1 MNAEY
6 LPFGQSYWDY
16 LPDLAQC
23 KILKLVYKALLER
36 VHEELLALFYCDLCG
51 SEGYECECGH
61 CVCDSGVPGRQSS
74 IGCYSMCDCEDDF
87 YYDAFYCCT
96 ICPMYCYTC
105 LLEVKH

>member
-1 MNAEY
+1 MNAEH

-16 LPDLAQC
+16 LPDLVQC
-23 KILKLVYKALLER
+23 KILKLVHKALLER

-51 SEGYECECGH
+51 SEGYECECSH
-61 CVCDSGVPGRQSS
+61 CVCDSGVPGRQRSM
-74 IGCYSMCDCEDDF
+74 GFYSVCDCEDELDDF
-87 YYDAFYCCT
+87 EFCCP

>member
-1 MNAEY
+1 MNAEH

-23 KILKLVYKALLER
+23 KILKLVHKALLER

-51 SEGYECECGH
+51 SERYECECRH
-61 CVCDSGVPGRQSS
+61 CVCVCDSGVPGRQRSM
-74 IGCYSMCDCEDDF
+74 GCYSVCN
-87 YYDAFYCCT
+87 AKTSLT
-96 ICPMYCYTC
+96 ILTAVLFALF

>member
-16 LPDLAQC
+16 LPDLVQC
-23 KILKLVYKALLER
+23 KILKLVHKALLER

-51 SEGYECECGH
+51 SERYECECRH
-61 CVCDSGVPGRQSS
+61 CVCDSGVSGRQRSM
-74 IGCYSMCDCEDDF
+74 GCYSVCNVKTSL
-87 YYDAFYCCT
+87 T
-96 ICPMYCYTC
+96 ILTAVLFALC

>member
-6 LPFGQSYWDY
+6 LSFGQSYWDY
-16 LPDLAQC
+16 LPDLVQR
-23 KILKLVYKALLER
+23 KILKLAYKALLER

-51 SEGYECECGH
+51 SEGYECECKH
-61 CVCDSGVPGRQSS
+61 CVCDSGVPGRQRSM
-74 IGCYSMCDCEDDF
+74 GCYSACDCEDALDDF
-87 YYDAFYCCT
+87 ACCP

>member
-23 KILKLVYKALLER
+23 KILKLVHKALLER

-51 SEGYECECGH
+51 SEGYECECRH
-61 CVCDSGVPGRQSS
+61 CV
-74 IGCYSMCDCEDDF
+74 
-87 YYDAFYCCT
+87 
-96 ICPMYCYTC
+96 
-105 LLEVKH
+105 L